1 MTVYATPRDERLLRE
16 KHGHPEGAED
26 IVECSDG
33 TWRPRRERNLLDK
46 DCPAVQAAVRAISK
60 GPR

>member
-1 MTVYATPRDERLLRE
+1 MPRLSHRELAEHRL
-16 KHGHPEGAED
+16 D
-26 IVECSDG
+26 D
-33 TWRPRRERNLLDK
+33 LLDK